1 MKKYIASSLV
11 ALALTASSMSA
22 ATITAGVN
30 DLILGF
36 RATTGTGTANNLEVD
51 LGNINSFTT
60 LAASGTIDFSS
71 RLSATDLTA
80 AFGGYAFAGLSF
92 GVAGTTGASAGGPNG
107 QVANTVWLTNTSGV
121 LTTVAG
127 KYTNSGSFLATPVS
141 QISTLYSSAF
151 SGSLNNSTSTANS
164 NYATV
169 KTATTT
175 GSWSNTGLTGSTLDF
190 GMGYSITSPSAAT
203 GTKTLYLYQVQ
214 PNDVVSGTG
223 VALVGSFAFNTA
235 TGGLLFTSAGL
246 NAAAIPEPS
255 TYAMIAG
262 AFMLGFVALRRR
274 FQK

>member
-11 ALALTASSMSA
+11 VLALTASAMSA

-36 RATTGTGTANNLEVD
+36 RAASGTGAASNLEVD

-60 LAASGTIDFSS
+60 LAAGGTIDFSS
-71 RLSATDLTA
+71 RLSATDLNAT
-80 AFGGYAFAGLSF
+80 FGTFNRTTVTF
-92 GVAGTTGASAGGPNG
+92 GVAGTTGNSAGGPNG
-107 QVANTVWLTNTSGV
+107 QVANTVWLTNTSNLLSSAVTKYGN
-121 LTTVAG
+121 TGAG
-127 KYTNSGSFLATPVS
+127 LSIPVS
-141 QISTLYSSAF
+141 ALSTLYSSA
-151 SGSLNNSTSTANS
+151 SLASLNGTTSTANS

-169 KTATTT
+169 VAAATA
-175 GSWSNTGLTGSTLDF
+175 GSWSAQGLTGSTIDF
-190 GMGYSITSPSAAT
+190 GTGNGITTTSAT
-203 GTKTLYLYQVQ
+203 SGTKTLYLYQVQ

-223 VALVGSFAFNTA
+223 VSYVGSFAFNTG
-235 TGGLLFTSAGL
+235 TGGLVFTSAGL
-246 NAAAIPEPS
+246 AAVPEPS